1 MHQIERKKT
10 SRGLARVN
18 VSVCFNH
25 TNVPTIFD
33 QWWVMAF
40 KSSCKVNC
48 VDFIFSKIIIFFLVV
63 AECVHLSLKPIWR
76 RFYVVC
82 AHNKNQWIVKTVQF
96 QRFYA
101 WQHFYDNQFLVWTE
115 PSLPS
120 YHGWITF
127 RSQFKMPECVTM
139 LGNHCCDQ
147 FTSKMNGFFREM
159 EEINLFWC
167 RKKNE

>member
-1 MHQIERKKT
+1 MQSELCR
-10 SRGLARVN
+10 
-18 VSVCFNH
+18 FY
-25 TNVPTIFD
+25 F
-33 QWWVMAF
+33 
-40 KSSCKVNC
+40 
-48 VDFIFSKIIIFFLVV
+48 FSKIIIFFLVV

-115 PSLPS
+115 LSLPS

-127 RSQFKMPECVTM
+127 RSQFQMPECVTM

-147 FTSKMNGFFREM
+147 FTSKMNGFFRVM
-159 EEINLFWC
+159 EEINLFRC
-167 RKKNE
+167 RKKNRIAGLMANRCFFIAHR